1 MSLFFKLPAVALAL
15 AGLVL
20 MPGCK
25 ADQLNLG
32 TRARRNPEQSIVI
45 ADQAKQRP
53 PVQLRV
59 CNAYGKSAPLELLH
73 RPGHHHGDSMKIS
86 SLTAKDGSLAYKGCR
101 EWNVDLRRGDSLEFL
116 QDSTHL
122 GSFSV
127 SAVPQLDT
135 LLLLVVHRRKS
146 SARPAFASHVFAKAK
161 SAQVAILD
169 MYQGLSRGKLAIQE
183 DKPQDDSQSKKPLSV
198 LSEELSYDSVVALDG
213 GKYICKL
220 VGGEKPKQLAM
231 TAKAGESYVAMR
243 VGDDKDEEIVVFPM
257 SSCNGYSI
265 CWGSLLLAVAVV
277 MGF

>member
-53 PVQLRV
+53 RVQLRV

-116 QDSTHL
+116 QDSAHL

-161 SAQVAILD
+161 SAQVAVLD